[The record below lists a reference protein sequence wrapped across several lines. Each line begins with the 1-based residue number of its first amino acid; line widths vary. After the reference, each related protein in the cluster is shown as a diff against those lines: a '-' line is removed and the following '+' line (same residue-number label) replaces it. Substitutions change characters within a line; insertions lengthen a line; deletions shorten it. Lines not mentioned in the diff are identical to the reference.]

1 MHSSSVAFSFLRK
14 HLSHSRF
21 MGRRCKHPPDLWAS
35 LDTVVHA
42 EFAELEPLLE
52 RFELARLVA
61 FPKML
66 RESMTRHFNASIDH
80 EPAPVGRQAA
90 VSTSSSAPPV
100 AGTSGAGAMLLRL
113 RRVRELLLVVAQ
125 GSRLRPDRV
134 CSRRPL
140 LLQLRRWCRRAGQGP
155 AKFVVEGGQ
164 EDKCRAGI
172 AKPLQLPPSAAKQLG
187 KANSR
192 PACGRAYEHDSD
204 CQGQGVVKP
213 TEVITN
219 ACRQPMWTPAGAA
232 GLRRSWSPTPSFTPK
247 QMQCSTASWFSWLAK
262 TRSVCCGQRRN
273 ASAASGPQIQ
283 IMDFDAMDDIT
294 SMMGRL
300 CHPVA
305 DDPPPGL
312 PQQGQ
317 LSGASS

>member
-1 MHSSSVAFSFLRK
+1 
-14 HLSHSRF
+14 
-21 MGRRCKHPPDLWAS
+21 
-35 LDTVVHA
+35 
-42 EFAELEPLLE
+42 
-52 RFELARLVA
+52 
-61 FPKML
+61 
-66 RESMTRHFNASIDH
+66 MTRHFNASIDH
-80 EPAPVGRQAA
+80 EPAPVGRP

-100 AGTSGAGAMLLRL
+100 AGTSGSGAMLLRL

-134 CSRRPL
+134 CRRRPL

-219 ACRQPMWTPAGAA
+219 ACRQPMWTPAAGAA
-232 GLRRSWSPTPSFTPK
+232 GLRRSWSPAPSFTPK

-262 TRSVCCGQRRN
+262 TRSVCCGQPRQQRSQRQCSLR
-273 ASAASGPQIQ
+273 ASDPDHGLGRHGRYNLDDGSPLPPRSPMILHRDYHSKAS
-283 IMDFDAMDDIT
+283 
-294 SMMGRL
+294 
-300 CHPVA
+300 
-305 DDPPPGL
+305 
-312 PQQGQ
+312 
-317 LSGASS
+317 